1 MNDSD
6 ISKIY
11 NLNCIKKKIQKFY
24 KEIINVEFEDDFF
37 DAKQAIESGSEN
49 QFNNLA
55 ELVTGLAAQCERRGD
70 FLHLMQNMDEE
81 DSNELLTILK
91 ERITDYTEK
100 NKTSEGNNNK
110 NEDSYE
116 EEDNA
121 ALYFKI
127 ENLENENLKLHDQI
141 EDLNRKIT
149 ELNKANYNYELNTKE
164 LEAKYQELIHTFD
177 SQRNNQYTNNR
188 ENIEENLQMS
198 IQLSELRGKLEAKE
212 KNLAKTREEKEKLVD
227 EYKIKVMNLQAE
239 NETLRE
245 KGVKYE
251 ILKEKMDKFPME
263 DVGLLKTKLVN
274 SERRVTELEEI
285 NKKLKNYDVDK
296 AKILKKIEELN
307 YELIQEKEK
316 NSDLFKE
323 NNYYKELVLQN
334 ENEIKFLKKQLD
346 SIRNLNDSSNK
357 EEQVETSNKV
367 SLFDIENDQ
376 DAKKQLID
384 LDTKLKMTNFD
395 KEALAKDKKELEEL
409 LQKLTDVINNKNTE
423 IEKLKKKGDKYTK
436 YKEERH
442 TFLTKIS
449 DLMDKVHEY
458 KIEFENQKL
467 EKIKEKQESDS
478 KLNVFI
484 YFFLFLFLFS

>member
-1 MNDSD
+1 
-6 ISKIY
+6 
-11 NLNCIKKKIQKFY
+11 
-24 KEIINVEFEDDFF
+24 
-37 DAKQAIESGSEN
+37 
-49 QFNNLA
+49 
-55 ELVTGLAAQCERRGD
+55 
-70 FLHLMQNMDEE
+70 MQNMDEE
-81 DSNELLTILK
+81 DSNELLIILK

-100 NKTSEGNNNK
+100 NKTTEGNK

-116 EEDNA
+116 DEDNA

-127 ENLENENLKLHDQI
+127 EKLENENLKLHDQM

-149 ELNKANYNYELNTKE
+149 ELNKSNYNYELNTKE

-177 SQRNNQYTNNR
+177 SQRNNQYNSSR

-198 IQLSELRGKLEAKE
+198 INLSELRGKLEAKE
-212 KNLAKTREEKEKLVD
+212 KNLAKIREEKDKMVD
-227 EYKIKVMNLQAE
+227 EYKTKLINLQSE

-263 DVGLLKTKLVN
+263 DVGFLKTKLVN
-274 SERRVTELEEI
+274 SERRVIELEEI

-307 YELIQEKEK
+307 YDLIQEKEK
-316 NSDLFKE
+316 NSDLTKE
-323 NNYYKELVLQN
+323 NNYYKDLVFHN
-334 ENEIKFLKKQLD
+334 DKETKFLKKELEGL
-346 SIRNLNDSSNK
+346 RNLNDRSNK
-357 EEQVETSNKV
+357 EEQVDFSNKI

-376 DAKKQLID
+376 DVKKQLID
-384 LDTKLKMTNFD
+384 LDTKLKMSIFD
-395 KEALAKDKKELEEL
+395 KDALAKDKKELEDL
-409 LQKLTDVINNKNTE
+409 LQKLTDDVNSKNTE

-449 DLMDKVHEY
+449 DLMDKVHEN

-467 EKIKEKQESDS
+467 EKIQEKQEFESQ
-478 KLNVFI
+478 LNV
-484 YFFLFLFLFS
+484 FLFLFYFILIFLKNYNFYIKFVLKN

>member
-1 MNDSD
+1 MTLSMNNSD

-37 DAKQAIESGSEN
+37 EAKQAIETNSEH
-49 QFNNLA
+49 QFNNLV
-55 ELVTGLAAQCERRGD
+55 ELLTGLAAQCERRGD
-70 FLHLMQNMDEE
+70 FLQLMQNMDEE

-91 ERITDYTEK
+91 ERITDYTDK
-100 NKTSEGNNNK
+100 NKTNESLNK
-110 NEDSYE
+110 AEDSYE
-116 EEDNA
+116 DEDNA

-141 EDLNRKIT
+141 EELNRKIT
-149 ELNKANYNYELNTKE
+149 EFSKANYNYELNNKE
-164 LEAKYQELIHTFD
+164 LEAKYQELINTFD
-177 SQRNNQYTNNR
+177 SQRNNQYNNNR

-212 KNLAKTREEKEKLVD
+212 KNLAKIREEKDKLVD
-227 EYKIKVMNLQAE
+227 EYKIKLMNLQAE
-239 NETLRE
+239 NENLRE

-251 ILKEKMDKFPME
+251 ILKEKMDKFPIE
-263 DVGLLKTKLVN
+263 DVGLLKSKLVN

-307 YELIQEKEK
+307 FELIQEKEK
-316 NSDLFKE
+316 NSDLLKE
-323 NNYYKELVLQN
+323 NNYYKDLVLQN
-334 ENEIKFLKKQLD
+334 ENDIKFLKKELEKLR
-346 SIRNLNDSSNK
+346 SLNDSSNK
-357 EEQVETSNKV
+357 EEQVDLTNKV

-384 LDTKLKMTNFD
+384 LDTKLKMSNFD

-409 LQKLTDVINNKNTE
+409 VQRLTDDINAKNSE
-423 IEKLKKKGDKYTK
+423 VEKLKKKGDKYTK

-458 KIEFENQKL
+458 KIDFENQKL

-478 KLNVFI
+478 QLNVLKKTC
-484 YFFLFLFLFS
+484 FLLF